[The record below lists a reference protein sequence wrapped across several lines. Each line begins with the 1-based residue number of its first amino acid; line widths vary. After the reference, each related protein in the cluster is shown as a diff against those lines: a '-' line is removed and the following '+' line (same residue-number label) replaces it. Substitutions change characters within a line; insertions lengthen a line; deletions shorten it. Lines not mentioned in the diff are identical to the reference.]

1 MNKRRLVKG
10 VAILM
15 LLLLAMVGCQ
25 DNSLEGEAT
34 LHLSLE
40 RASRFNTRNIVP
52 EGTDPL
58 TIVSYKIEG
67 SGPNEVY
74 IVKEGIE
81 DEEVTIKSLNVGYW
95 TFTATGYNAQGRAIA
110 SGETTL
116 YLSATSTSAS
126 ITLNQEVGTGSI
138 DLTYQWD
145 AQQTNGESIL
155 NFKLLD
161 IDNKEVTGITPDIN
175 IEDGEVN
182 FSGTVASGFYTV
194 IVNIESDGEIVGGL
208 VESLRVIDQTVSKTT
223 RILEIGKLIDA
234 GLITIIDGSIP
245 PFDGEIALSST
256 SYAAGEEL
264 TLTLTAGQELSAYNF
279 QWYCEGVLIEGE
291 TSHILLIE
299 AVQGGSERYDVV
311 ISHPTHGA
319 IGSCGVLVKVPVTP
333 TIVT

>member
-15 LLLLAMVGCQ
+15 LLLLAMMGCQ

-58 TIVSYKIEG
+58 TIVSYKIG
-67 SGPNEVY
+67 GIGPSGAQFE
-74 IVKEGIE
+74 EEIE
-81 DEEVTIKSLNVGYW
+81 EEEITISGLKVGYW
-95 TFTATGYNAQGRAIA
+95 TFTAIGYNAQKVPIA
-110 SGETTL
+110 TGETTL

-126 ITLNQEVGTGSI
+126 ITLNQEVGSGSI
-138 DLTYQWD
+138 DLTYQWN
-145 AQQTNGESIL
+145 AQQTNAESIL

-161 IDNKEVTGITPDIN
+161 IDNKEVAGITPAIN
-175 IEDGEVN
+175 IEDGEAN

-194 IVNIESDGEIVGGL
+194 IVNIESGGEIVGGL
-208 VESLRVIDQTVSKTT
+208 VESLRVIDQTVSKVTHF
-223 RILEIGKLIDA
+223 LEIGKLIDA
-234 GLITIIDGSIP
+234 GFITIIDGSIP
-245 PFDGEIALSST
+245 PFDGEVSLSST
-256 SYAAGEEL
+256 SYAAGDAL
-264 TLTLTAGQELSAYNF
+264 TLTLTAGQELSAYTF
-279 QWYCEGVLIEGE
+279 QWYCEGVLIESE